1 LTDTVLHCAN
11 HPTVATSLRC
21 NRCEKLICSKCAVR
35 TPVGYR
41 CRECVRGQ
49 QSVFETTR
57 TYDYPVAAVVSAIG
71 TGLGAAI
78 LGNFSFWG
86 LLIAPVVGG
95 GLAEVVRWSVGRR
108 RSRYLARW
116 AAVGGALGLLPLLV
130 LPVIGMVMAFG
141 GADAGLLGGA
151 LLTAAIPLITG
162 ILLVSTLYARLR
174 GIRL

>member
-1 LTDTVLHCAN
+1 LTETALYCAN
-11 HPTVATSLRC
+11 HPSVATTLRC
-21 NRCEKLICSKCAVR
+21 NRCEKPICSKCAVQ

-49 QSVFETTR
+49 QAVFETTR
-57 TYDYPVAAVVSAIG
+57 TYDYPVAAVVSAVG

-78 LGNFSFWG
+78 LGNFSIWG
-86 LLIAPVVGG
+86 LLLAPIVGG

-116 AAVGGALGLLPLLV
+116 AAVGGALGLLPSLVIPILGLV
-130 LPVIGMVMAFG
+130 LAFG
-141 GADAGLLGGA
+141 GIEAGMLGGVA
-151 LLTAAIPLITG
+151 LTALFPLIAG
-162 ILLVSTLYARLR
+162 VLLISTLYARLR